1 MSDEPLPIADVPVE
15 PPAPA
20 PLPAEEL
27 SDSLTITEYAQAVER
42 EGEGLISVIVPS
54 AKDRRWL
61 PGCFKRVAE
70 AFAGTDYEYE
80 VIVVDDRSRD
90 GSAEYVRSMES
101 VLPVRL
107 VEKHG
112 MKGRAGS
119 IKEALDQSRGGRIV
133 LLDPDLAFPRD
144 AFLSMIGTLDMVDVA
159 VAERSK
165 YPFLAYKIFSKLYR
179 WVFSYMLLSV
189 HADVRSGLKMFRREL
204 LGSLRFDPHFDP
216 RLGFDALL
224 LFHAQRKGVIKS
236 VPMAYTRP
244 MFHHG
249 VLDSV
254 VSRMSLASGIVGLT
268 FSRSLRVFFPFLY
281 PPQPLEY
288 FEAGFTNVND
298 YLFLAPEQSAKGH
311 LTREV
316 YFLIFYAFFFII
328 GYFWLIHSLTG
339 RSFAWSFFFHIA
351 VIQFALILFK
361 VYVVSITF
369 RLPPQPP
376 KGLTEEDKQNLPV
389 ISVILPVYKEKEVLP
404 QLCKRM
410 AEMQYPP
417 DKLDL
422 IFIFEQGDDETID
435 AFVRMEKPAHFKG
448 LVSPDVKPKTKPKA
462 LNVALRETKGEFL
475 VIFDAETLPEKDQFM
490 KAMAA
495 FKYSPQLDYV
505 HCRIDVYNASVNWL
519 TKMYTA
525 EFAFF
530 YNFFLPGLATVKSPT
545 PISGHSVY
553 FRREQLIKVGGWD
566 AYNLAEDC
574 DVGIRMFRNGYKN
587 ATVLDSASWE
597 QSTTKLGD
605 WIKQRTRWMQG
616 FVQTSMVNLRFPA
629 LLWKDLGSFRNVLM
643 FVFHVPG
650 GVFLNGLN
658 LIQWMMLIFW
668 VVTNDPIIQTI
679 FTDVLLY
686 LSVLSFFLAN
696 LMFTYFNLLGL
707 YYRKYYAFVGL
718 AMLSPLYW
726 VLLSYATLRAIVR
739 FFRQESTWDKTNH
752 PVMQITSAMPVTP
765 SE

>member
-1 MSDEPLPIADVPVE
+1 MPEEPSLDGTIPEQFATADMSIDAAADE
-15 PPAPA
+15 
-20 PLPAEEL
+20 
-27 SDSLTITEYAQAVER
+27 LTIGEYAQAMER
-42 EGEGLISVIVPS
+42 AGENLVSVIVPA
-54 AKDRRWL
+54 AKDMHWL
-61 PGCFKRVAE
+61 PGCFERVSH
-70 AFAGTDYEYE
+70 AFEGTEYEYE
-80 VIVVDDRSRD
+80 VIVIDDRSND
-90 GSAEYVRSMES
+90 GSAEYVRSMGG
-101 VLPVRL
+101 VMPVRFL
-107 VEKHG
+107 VKRG
-112 MKGRAGS
+112 AKGRASS
-119 IKEALDQSRGGRIV
+119 IKEAADEARGSRIV
-133 LLDPDLAFPRD
+133 LLDPDLVFERD
-144 AFLSMIGTLDMVDVA
+144 EFLAMLRTLDTVHVA

-165 YPFLAYKIFSKLYR
+165 YPFFAYKVFSRLYR
-179 WVFSYMLLSV
+179 WIFSHMLLSV
-189 HADVRSGLKMFRREL
+189 HADVRSGLKMFRHTL
-204 LGSLRFDPHFDP
+204 LESLRFDPHFDP

-224 LFHAQRKGVIKS
+224 LFHARSQGLAIES
-236 VPMAYTRP
+236 VRMAYTRP

-249 VLDSV
+249 VWDSV
-254 VSRMSLASGIVGLT
+254 LSRTTLAMGIVTLG
-268 FSRSLRVFFPFLY
+268 FSRSARALFPFLY
-281 PPQPLEY
+281 PPQPQEY
-288 FEAGFTNVND
+288 FEAGFTNIND

-316 YFLIFYAFFFII
+316 YFLIFYVFFIII
-328 GYFWLIHSLTG
+328 GYFWIIYALTEKN
-339 RSFAWSFFFHIA
+339 FAWLFFFHIA
-351 VIQFALILFK
+351 VIQFTLIVFK

-376 KGLTEEDKQNLPV
+376 KALSDEDKKNLPV

-404 QLCKRM
+404 QLCQRM
-410 AEMQYPP
+410 ADMDYPP

-422 IFIFEQGDDETID
+422 IFIFESGDDETIN
-435 AFVRMEKPAHFKG
+435 AFTQMDKPAHFKG
-448 LVSPDVKPKTKPKA
+448 LVSPDVQPKTKPKA

-475 VIFDAETLPEKDQFM
+475 VIFDAETLPETDQFM

-495 FKYSPQLDYV
+495 FTYSPHLDYV
-505 HCRIDVYNASVNWL
+505 HCRIDVYNANVNWL

-574 DVGIRMFRNGYKN
+574 DIGIRMFRNGYKN
-587 ATVLDSASWE
+587 ASVLDSASWE
-597 QSTTKLGD
+597 QSTTRLGD

-629 LLWKDLGSFRNVLM
+629 LLWKDLGGLRNVFM
-643 FVFHVPG
+643 FMFHVPG

-658 LIQWMMLIFW
+658 LVQWMMLVFW
-668 VVTNDPIIQTI
+668 YATNDPIMQTI

-707 YYRKYYAFVGL
+707 YYRKYYSFVGL
-718 AMLSPLYW
+718 ALLSPFYW
-726 VLLSYATLRAIVR
+726 LLLSYATLRSILR

-752 PVMQITSAMPVTP
+752 PLMSLPAPMKVP
-765 SE
+765 S